1 MKRRIPFIEQMEQ
14 SECGLCCLAMVLS
27 YFKSEYTLWELR
39 DRWGG
44 GRDGINL
51 LIIKKMAESL
61 GLEATGH
68 RISIANIKEIELPAI
83 LHWEGNHFV
92 VVEKFKGNKVFIL
105 DPAIGRRVLLLEEI
119 KDALSGMCIS
129 LKPTKHL
136 EKRKV
141 KGSWI
146 EYLRFLWNEPWLV
159 SSIVVFSLWVQILAI
174 ATPMFVQFIVD
185 NVITPGGNDAYMN
198 LLAIAI
204 GILAVIQFVFSLLRA
219 RTLVKLQTRLDWNLM
234 SRFFERLL
242 KLPFHFFQLRSSG
255 DLILRAN
262 SNLIVR
268 EILSNRTVTM
278 LLDGGLVFLFLFY
291 MFNQSVYLTMYVL
304 AIGVLQVLLLLLS
317 NHYTRRLSQE
327 EILRQTHSSS
337 YLAEVLRGIL
347 VVKSEGVES
356 QVYKQWAGLFEEQMK
371 AARRRGFF
379 GAYIDSILQ
388 TLRFIAPLLVLWMA
402 SQEVI
407 AQRMTVGS
415 MFAFYTLAISFLLP
429 LTNLITTVNQMI
441 YMGTYFR
448 RILDILEATPEQDDH
463 KVIDAPTLE
472 GDIQLKN
479 VSFQYNTHASE
490 VIKDVSLEIKSGQFV
505 AIVGPTG
512 SGKSTLASLL
522 LGLYQPTKGKITF
535 DGHNIINL
543 DKSQF
548 RKQIGVVTQQIHLF
562 NRSIFNNITF
572 HNDTLSEQEV
582 MRAAGLAE
590 IHNDIMKLPMKYQ
603 TLLSEE
609 GSNISGGQRQRLA
622 LARALVHDPKIL
634 LLDEASSALDSKT
647 EQKIYNNIDSLK
659 CTKIVIAH
667 RLSTVLRADTILVV
681 DQGKVIERGT
691 HEQLMNLKGSYEKLY
706 NAQLQKENMGVMV

>member
-92 VVEKFKGNKVFIL
+92 VVEKIKGNKVFIL

-472 GDIQLKN
+472 GDIQLEN

-535 DGHNIINL
+535 DSHNIINL

>member
-92 VVEKFKGNKVFIL
+92 VVEKIKGNKVFIL

-119 KDALSGMCIS
+119 KAALSGMCIS
-129 LKPTKHL
+129 LKPTRHL

-185 NVITPGGNDAYMN
+185 NVITPGGNDAYMS

-291 MFNQSVYLTMYVL
+291 MFNQSVHLTMYVL
-304 AIGVLQVLLLLLS
+304 AIGVLQVLLLLVS

-327 EILRQTHSSS
+327 EILRQTQSSS

-356 QVYKQWAGLFEEQMK
+356 QVYKQWAGLFEDQMK

-463 KVIDAPTLE
+463 KVIDAPMLQ
-472 GDIQLKN
+472 GDIQLEN
-479 VSFQYNTHASE
+479 VSFQYNTHGSV

-562 NRSIFNNITF
+562 NRSIFNNIAF

-609 GSNISGGQRQRLA
+609 GSNISGGQRQRIA
-622 LARALVHDPKIL
+622 LARALVHNPKIL

-667 RLSTVLRADTILVV
+667 RLSTVLRADKILVV

-691 HEQLMNLKGSYEKLY
+691 HEQLMSLKGSYEKLY
-706 NAQLQKENMGVMV
+706 NTQLQKENMGVMA